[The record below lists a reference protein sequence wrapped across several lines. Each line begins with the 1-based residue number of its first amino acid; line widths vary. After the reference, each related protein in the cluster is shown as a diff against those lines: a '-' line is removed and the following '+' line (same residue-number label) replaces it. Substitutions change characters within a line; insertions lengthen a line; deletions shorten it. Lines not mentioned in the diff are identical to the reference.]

1 MKIEELMIGDIILR
15 KGIGNDWNP
24 IRVTKSL
31 LYDIQDHPEWYKPI
45 ELNDEFISR
54 QRFEKKDNGVCIID
68 SNIVLYKETLMVE
81 IDKNNYLV
89 ICQCKFL
96 HELQHFLS
104 LRKVIKEFDL

>member
-24 IRVTKSL
+24 IRVNKSL

-45 ELNDEFISR
+45 ELTDKFLSKQFRKNTSEMF
-54 QRFEKKDNGVCIID
+54 VID
-68 SNIVLYKETLMVE
+68 PIIVLYKETLMAVA
-81 IDKNNYLV
+81 DPGHYV
-89 ICQCKFL
+89 AICQCKFL